1 MNELDKIRRINKSII
16 KENGT
21 IESFDKQL
29 IELMS
34 GRYDTRFPMVIS
46 SNSKCLDYINS
57 NITNPILI
65 NVSTVIKIKEKHD
78 IGYAFVSDS
87 EEMIQNSIFAFDS
100 LSHDTS
106 KIIVLNEVDDEN
118 NPIIAIVRFN
128 KKMGRD
134 AILINEITSI
144 YEKERLSNLIE
155 KTYNADKMFYKNK
168 IEHIRS
174 IGFSLP
180 KDVEYAL
187 SENYDRA
194 CFTKSQVKR
203 DLSNISQSDKKLT
216 LKEFMNYFNLTYK
229 IIDDNL
235 YFFDSEDTNI
245 ETHPPYDIDEIGI
258 ANLINDLNGYYEKY
272 IFKDLSLKLAYTH
285 HVDTSNMNYIQM
297 YEYVKTHN
305 LDYYMDIMPYLFGE
319 KKLNIEELND
329 NTQFEEY
336 IDVFEISKTN
346 EELDVESDLE
356 I

>member
-118 NPIIAIVRFN
+118 NPIIAVVRFN

-134 AILINEITSI
+134 AIINEITSI

-155 KTYNADKMFYKNK
+155 KTYNANKMFYKNK

-245 ETHPPYDIDEIGI
+245 ETHPPYDIDEIDI

-305 LDYYMDIMPYLFGE
+305 LDYYMDIMPCLFGE
-319 KKLNIEELND
+319 KKIK
-329 NTQFEEY
+329 Y
-336 IDVFEISKTN
+336 
-346 EELDVESDLE
+346 
-356 I
+356 

>member
-118 NPIIAIVRFN
+118 NPIIAVVRFN

-285 HVDTSNMNYIQM
+285 HVNTSNMNYIQM

-305 LDYYMDIMPYLFGE
+305 LGYYMDIMPYLFGE

>member
-100 LSHDTS
+100 LSHYTS

-118 NPIIAIVRFN
+118 NPIIAVVRFN

-305 LDYYMDIMPYLFGE
+305 LDYYMDIMSYLFGE

>member
-118 NPIIAIVRFN
+118 NPIIAVVRFN

-272 IFKDLSLKLAYTH
+272 IFKELSLKLAYTH

>member
-118 NPIIAIVRFN
+118 TPIIAVVRFN

-346 EELDVESDLE
+346 EELDVESDLK

>member
-87 EEMIQNSIFAFDS
+87 EEMIQNSIFAFNS

-118 NPIIAIVRFN
+118 NPIIAVVRFN

-346 EELDVESDLE
+346 EELDVESDLK

>member
-118 NPIIAIVRFN
+118 NPIIAVVRFN

-203 DLSNISQSDKKLT
+203 DLSNISQSDKKFT

-305 LDYYMDIMPYLFGE
+305 LDYYMDRMPYLFGE

-346 EELDVESDLE
+346 EELDVESDLK

>member
-118 NPIIAIVRFN
+118 NPIIAVVRFN

-305 LDYYMDIMPYLFGE
+305 LDYYMDIVPYLFGE

-346 EELDVESDLE
+346 EELDVESDLK

>member
-34 GRYDTRFPMVIS
+34 GRYDIRFPMVIS

-118 NPIIAIVRFN
+118 NPIIAVVRFN

-203 DLSNISQSDKKLT
+203 DLSNISQSDKKFT

-346 EELDVESDLE
+346 EELDVESDLK

>member
-118 NPIIAIVRFN
+118 NPIIAVVRFN

-155 KTYNADKMFYKNK
+155 KTYNANKMFYKNK

-305 LDYYMDIMPYLFGE
+305 LDYYMDIMPCLFGE
-319 KKLNIEELND
+319 KN
-329 NTQFEEY
+329 
-336 IDVFEISKTN
+336 
-346 EELDVESDLE
+346 
-356 I
+356 

>member
-118 NPIIAIVRFN
+118 NPIIAVVRFN

-245 ETHPPYDIDEIGI
+245 EAHPPYDIDEIGI

>member
-118 NPIIAIVRFN
+118 NPIIAVVRFN

-155 KTYNADKMFYKNK
+155 KTYNANKMFYKNK

-235 YFFDSEDTNI
+235 YFFDLEDTNI
-245 ETHPPYDIDEIGI
+245 ETHPPYDIDEIDI

-272 IFKDLSLKLAYTH
+272 IFKDLSLKLA
-285 HVDTSNMNYIQM
+285 
-297 YEYVKTHN
+297 
-305 LDYYMDIMPYLFGE
+305 
-319 KKLNIEELND
+319 
-329 NTQFEEY
+329 
-336 IDVFEISKTN
+336 
-346 EELDVESDLE
+346 
-356 I
+356 

>member
-203 DLSNISQSDKKLT
+203 DLSNISQSEKKLT

>member
-118 NPIIAIVRFN
+118 NPIIAVVRFN

-155 KTYNADKMFYKNK
+155 KTYNVDKMFYKNK

-272 IFKDLSLKLAYTH
+272 IFKDLSLKLVYTH

-346 EELDVESDLE
+346 EELDVESDLK

>member
-118 NPIIAIVRFN
+118 NPIIAVVRFN

-245 ETHPPYDIDEIGI
+245 ETHQPYDIDEIGI

>member
-118 NPIIAIVRFN
+118 NPIIAVVRFN

-168 IEHIRS
+168 IEHIKS

>member
-118 NPIIAIVRFN
+118 NPIIAVVRFN

-297 YEYVKTHN
+297 YEYIKTHN

>member
-118 NPIIAIVRFN
+118 NPIIAVVRFN

-155 KTYNADKMFYKNK
+155 KTYNANKMFYKNK

-187 SENYDRA
+187 SGNYDRA

-245 ETHPPYDIDEIGI
+245 ETHPPYDIDEIDI

-305 LDYYMDIMPYLFGE
+305 LDYYMDIMPCLFGE
-319 KKLNIEELND
+319 KKIK
-329 NTQFEEY
+329 Y
-336 IDVFEISKTN
+336 
-346 EELDVESDLE
+346 
-356 I
+356 

>member
-118 NPIIAIVRFN
+118 NPIIAVVRFN

-285 HVDTSNMNYIQM
+285 HVDTSNMSYIQM

>member
-118 NPIIAIVRFN
+118 NPIIAVVRFN

-203 DLSNISQSDKKLT
+203 DLSNISQSNKKLT

>member
-118 NPIIAIVRFN
+118 NPIIAVVRFN

-155 KTYNADKMFYKNK
+155 KTYNANKMFYKNK

-245 ETHPPYDIDEIGI
+245 ETHPPYDIDEIDI

-297 YEYVKTHN
+297 YEYVKTHT
-305 LDYYMDIMPYLFGE
+305 LDYYMDIMPCLFGE
-319 KKLNIEELND
+319 KKIK
-329 NTQFEEY
+329 Y
-336 IDVFEISKTN
+336 
-346 EELDVESDLE
+346 
-356 I
+356 

>member
-118 NPIIAIVRFN
+118 NPIIAVVRFN

-174 IGFSLP
+174 TGFSLP

>member
-106 KIIVLNEVDDEN
+106 KIIVLNEVDDKN
-118 NPIIAIVRFN
+118 NPIIAVVRFN

-155 KTYNADKMFYKNK
+155 KTYNANKMFYKNK

-245 ETHPPYDIDEIGI
+245 ETHPPYDIDEIDI

-305 LDYYMDIMPYLFGE
+305 LDYYMDIMPCLFGE
-319 KKLNIEELND
+319 KKIK
-329 NTQFEEY
+329 Y
-336 IDVFEISKTN
+336 
-346 EELDVESDLE
+346 
-356 I
+356 

>member
-118 NPIIAIVRFN
+118 NPIIAVVRFN

-235 YFFDSEDTNI
+235 YFFDWEDTNI

>member
-118 NPIIAIVRFN
+118 NPIIAVVRFN

-174 IGFSLP
+174 VGFSLP

>member
-1 MNELDKIRRINKSII
+1 MNELDKIRRINKYII

-118 NPIIAIVRFN
+118 NPIIAVVRFN

>member
-118 NPIIAIVRFN
+118 NPIIAVVRFN
-128 KKMGRD
+128 KKMGRN

>member
-118 NPIIAIVRFN
+118 NPIIAVVRFN

-155 KTYNADKMFYKNK
+155 KTYNANKMFYKNK

-203 DLSNISQSDKKLT
+203 DLSKISQSDKKLT

-245 ETHPPYDIDEIGI
+245 ETHPPYDIDEIDI

-305 LDYYMDIMPYLFGE
+305 LDYYMDIMPCLFGE
-319 KKLNIEELND
+319 KN
-329 NTQFEEY
+329 
-336 IDVFEISKTN
+336 
-346 EELDVESDLE
+346 
-356 I
+356 

>member
-118 NPIIAIVRFN
+118 NPIIAVVRFN

-305 LDYYMDIMPYLFGE
+305 LDYYMDIMPCLFGE
-319 KKLNIEELND
+319 KKIK
-329 NTQFEEY
+329 Y
-336 IDVFEISKTN
+336 
-346 EELDVESDLE
+346 
-356 I
+356 

>member
-118 NPIIAIVRFN
+118 NPIIAVVRFN

-336 IDVFEISKTN
+336 VDVFEISKTN

>member
-118 NPIIAIVRFN
+118 NPIIAVVRFN

-203 DLSNISQSDKKLT
+203 DLSNIIQSDKKLT

>member
-21 IESFDKQL
+21 IESFDKQF

-118 NPIIAIVRFN
+118 NPIIAVVRFN

-155 KTYNADKMFYKNK
+155 KTYNADKMFYNNK

-180 KDVEYAL
+180 KDVEYAI

-235 YFFDSEDTNI
+235 YFFVSEDTNI
-245 ETHPPYDIDEIGI
+245 ETHPPYDIDELGI

-272 IFKDLSLKLAYTH
+272 IFKDLSLKLVYTH

-346 EELDVESDLE
+346 EELYVESDLK

>member
-118 NPIIAIVRFN
+118 NPIIAVVRFN

-336 IDVFEISKTN
+336 IDVFEILKTN

>member
-118 NPIIAIVRFN
+118 NPIIAVVRFN

-203 DLSNISQSDKKLT
+203 DLSNISQSDKKMT

>member
-16 KENGT
+16 KKNGT

-118 NPIIAIVRFN
+118 NPIIAVVRFN

>member
-118 NPIIAIVRFN
+118 NPIIAVVRFN

-305 LDYYMDIMPYLFGE
+305 LDYYMDIMPYLFDE

>member
-118 NPIIAIVRFN
+118 NPIIAVVRFN

-336 IDVFEISKTN
+336 IVVFEISKTN

>member
-118 NPIIAIVRFN
+118 NPIIAVVRFN

-155 KTYNADKMFYKNK
+155 KTYNANKMFYKNK

-346 EELDVESDLE
+346 EELDVESDLK

>member
-118 NPIIAIVRFN
+118 NPIIAVVRFN

-203 DLSNISQSDKKLT
+203 DLSNISQSDKKFT

-245 ETHPPYDIDEIGI
+245 ETQPPYDIDEIGI

-346 EELDVESDLE
+346 EELDVESDLK